1 MPNTDPFRLAILKRL
16 TAMLETIG
24 TATGYNVEM
33 TGRVF
38 RGRVEFGENDPL
50 PMLAILEPPV
60 PIEQLVAPIESDT
73 STGNWDLLIQ
83 GFLQDDR
90 KNPTDPGHFLA
101 AQVRQVL
108 STHRAARSNPDNGFF
123 GTSYRIS
130 RVKDIFIGAP
140 IVRPSDEI
148 SAKAYFWLPVT
159 LAVEEN
165 LADPLDY
172 T

>member
-1 MPNTDPFRLAILKRL
+1 MANTDPFRLAILKRMTTL
-16 TAMLETIG
+16 LETIG
-24 TATGYNVEM
+24 TATGYGVEM
-33 TGRVF
+33 SGKVF
-38 RGRVEFGENDPL
+38 RGRIMFGENDPL
-50 PMLAILEPPV
+50 PMLAIIEPPV
-60 PIEQLVAPIESDT
+60 PVDQIVAPMESEA
-73 STGNWDLLIQ
+73 STGNWDLLVQ
-83 GFLQDDR
+83 GFLQDDP

-101 AQVRQVL
+101 AHVRKVL
-108 STHRAARSNPDNGFF
+108 SVHRAARGEGYFS
-123 GTSYRIS
+123 TSFRIS

-165 LADPLDY
+165 LSDPLDY

>member
-1 MPNTDPFRLAILKRL
+1 MPNTDPFRLAVLKRL

-24 TATGYNVEM
+24 ASTGYTVEM
-33 TGRVF
+33 EGRVF
-38 RGRVEFGENDPL
+38 RGRVMFGDNDPL
-50 PMLAILEPPV
+50 PMLAIIEPPV
-60 PIEQLVAPIESDT
+60 PVEQVVAPLESDT

-83 GFLQDDR
+83 GFMQDDR
-90 KNPTDPGHFLA
+90 NNPTDPGHFLA
-101 AQVRQVL
+101 AQVRKII
-108 STHRAARSNPDNGFF
+108 STHKADKSPDAGYF
-123 GTSYRIS
+123 GTSYRVS

>member
-1 MPNTDPFRLAILKRL
+1 MANTDPFRLAILKRL
-16 TAMLETIG
+16 TTMLEGIG
-24 TATGYNVEM
+24 AATGYTTEM

-38 RGRVEFGENDPL
+38 RGRVMFGDNDPL
-50 PMLAILEPPV
+50 PMIAIIEPPV
-60 PIEQLVAPIESDT
+60 PVDQFQAPLESDT

-83 GFLQDDR
+83 GFLPDDP

-101 AQVRQVL
+101 AQVRKVL
-108 STHRAARSNPDNGFF
+108 SAHKAAKSPDQGFF
-123 GTSYRIS
+123 ATSYRVS